1 MQAADTRQ
9 RRLPPGPDGVQD
21 LREMRDDPLA
31 FLARMSAEYGD
42 LTRHETDGETVYL
55 VNRPELARWV
65 LKENH
70 SNYTKDRTPD
80 ETMLRPL
87 LGNGL
92 LTSSGED
99 WARQRRMYA
108 PAFRRPEVETFD
120 AMITEAAEYLR
131 ERWAAAAGTAV
142 RVDHDLTALTL
153 GVIVKAMLGADLLGI
168 GEGFGRAVDAVNR
181 FIGHYV
187 PEDKASTVPEDD
199 SDPAD
204 TAARREGYVKA
215 QAFLN
220 LVVRTIIMAR
230 RTAGEPDRPDLLAKM
245 LAAHLGGLSDTELRD
260 QVLTVVM
267 AGHETTAKSLT
278 WTLYLLDRNPDA
290 AAAVYRE
297 IDTVLSGRTPTA
309 ADLPRLEHCRRAV
322 EEAMRLYPPVWLIAR
337 RAIGPDTLAGYDVPP
352 ETVICISPYLLHR
365 DPRYWQ
371 EPERYDPGR
380 FAPERVAARP
390 SHVYLPFGGGPR
402 ICVGQHLAMVEAV
415 LVLATLLQRVRLDLV
430 PGFPVEPEAL
440 VTMRPRHGMTMVPTV
455 R

>member
-1 MQAADTRQ
+1 
-9 RRLPPGPDGVQD
+9 
-21 LREMRDDPLA
+21 MRDAPLV
-31 FLARMSAEYGD
+31 FLTGMAREYGD
-42 LTRHETDGETVYL
+42 ITRHETDGETVYL
-55 VNRPELARWV
+55 VNRPDLARYV

-70 SNYTKDRTPD
+70 TNYTKDRTPD

-92 LTSSGED
+92 LTSSGAD

-120 AMITEAAEYLR
+120 AMITRSAAFLR
-131 ERWAAAAGTAV
+131 DRWADGAGTPM

-187 PEDKASTVPEDD
+187 PEDDT
-199 SDPAD
+199 DPAD
-204 TAARREGYVKA
+204 TAARREGYVRA

-220 LVVRTIIMAR
+220 LVVRTIVIGR
-230 RTAGEPDRPDLLAKM
+230 RGAGEPDRPDLLAKM
-245 LAAHLGGLSDTELRD
+245 LASHEGMVGGLSDTELRD

-278 WTLYLLDRNPDA
+278 WALYLLDQNPEA
-290 AAAVYRE
+290 AAAVYAE
-297 IDTVLSGRTPTA
+297 IDRVLGGRLPEA
-309 ADLPRLEHCRRAV
+309 ADLPRLEQCRRAV

-337 RAIGPDTLAGYDVPP
+337 RALGPDTLGGYHVPA
-352 ETVICISPYLLHR
+352 ETVICVSPYILHR
-365 DPRYWQ
+365 DPRYWA
-371 EPERYDPGR
+371 EPERYAPDR
-380 FAPERVAARP
+380 FSPAEVARRP

-415 LVLATLLQRVRLDLV
+415 LVLATLLQRVRMELE

-440 VTMRPRHGMTMVPTV
+440 VTMRPKHGMIMIP
-455 R
+455 RAR

>member
-1 MQAADTRQ
+1 MQTIPVATGTQ
-9 RRLPPGPDGVQD
+9 PLPPGPQGVQD
-21 LREMRDDPLA
+21 LRVMRDDPLA
-31 FLARMSAEYGD
+31 FLTRMSREYGD

-55 VNRPELARWV
+55 VNRPDLARWV

-80 ETMLRPL
+80 EEMLRPL

-120 AMITEAAEYLR
+120 AMIVEAAAYLR
-131 ERWAAAAGTAV
+131 DRWLDAAGTPV

-153 GVIVKAMLGADLLGI
+153 GVIVRAMLGADLLGI

-187 PEDKASTVPEDD
+187 PEDDT
-199 SDPAD
+199 DPAD
-204 TAARREGYVKA
+204 TAARREGYVRA

-220 LVVRTIIMAR
+220 MVVRTIIMAR

-245 LAAHLGGLSDTELRD
+245 LPAGMSDTELRD

-278 WTLYLLDRNPDA
+278 WALYLLDQHPA
-290 AAAVYRE
+290 TAAAVSAE
-297 IDTVLSGRTPTA
+297 VDTVLNGRTPTA
-309 ADLPRLEHCRRAV
+309 ADLPALELTRRAV

-337 RAIGPDTLAGYDVPP
+337 RAIGPDTLGGYAVAP

-365 DPRYWQ
+365 DPRYWPD
-371 EPERYDPGR
+371 PERYDLDR
-380 FAPERVAARP
+380 FAPEQVAARP

-415 LVLATLLQRVRLDLV
+415 LVLATLVQRVRMELV

-440 VTMRPRHGMTMVPTV
+440 VTMRPKHGMTMIP
-455 R
+455 RAR

>member
-1 MQAADTRQ
+1 MRVSE
-9 RRLPPGPDGVQD
+9 LVPPGPVGVQD
-21 LREMRDDPLA
+21 LRTMRDAPLH
-31 FLARMSAEYGD
+31 FLTQLGSAYGD
-42 LTRHETDGETVYL
+42 VTRHETDGETVYL
-55 VNRPELARWV
+55 VNRPDLARWV

-80 ETMLRPL
+80 EMMLRPL

-120 AMITEAAEYLR
+120 GMIVEAAAFLA
-131 ERWAAAAGTAV
+131 ERWAACAGSPT

-153 GVIVKAMLGADLLGI
+153 QVIVKAMLGADLMGI

-187 PEDKASTVPEDD
+187 PEDDT
-199 SDPAD
+199 DPAD
-204 TAARREGYVKA
+204 TAERRAGYRKA

-220 LVVRTIIMAR
+220 TVVRTIILAR
-230 RTAGEPDRPDLLAKM
+230 RTAGHPDRPDLLAKM
-245 LAAHLGGLSDTELRD
+245 LAHTPDAAADHHADAWSDAELRD
-260 QVLTVVM
+260 QVLTIVM

-278 WTLYLLDRNPDA
+278 WTLYLLDANADA
-290 AAAVYRE
+290 AAAVRAE
-297 IDTVLSGRTPTA
+297 VDEVLGERAATA
-309 ADLPRLEHCRRAV
+309 ADIPRLELCRRAI

-337 RAIGPDTLAGYDVPP
+337 RAIGPDTLGGYAVPAD
-352 ETVICISPYLLHR
+352 TVICISPYVLHR
-365 DPRYWQ
+365 DPRYWP
-371 EPERYDPGR
+371 EPERYDLGR
-380 FAPERVAARP
+380 FAPEQVARRP

-402 ICVGQHLAMVEAV
+402 ICVGQHFAMVEAV
-415 LVLATLLQRVRLDLV
+415 LVLATLLRRVRLELV

-440 VTMRPRHGMTMVPTV
+440 VTMRPKHGMLMVPRV
-455 R
+455 RP